1 MPNNEVEKLEVV
13 IDTSAKS
20 ANRSLGAMETH
31 LEKIAENLTLVTGL
45 TKGLYNIGSVDVSGL
60 KELKS
65 DLDAIFK
72 KQKNVNKEPTKP
84 RVDRSDLQYTAK
96 SFDELLKKFK
106 DVGKGMNLSGK
117 PFIELEK
124 EVKKSESQLSNLQ
137 SRLQK
142 KLATENVTNYGK
154 AYVSLAY
161 DIQKAKNEIEQ
172 YKAAMD
178 KIDNNFSFTVNTG
191 KSENTRKYSASKNT
205 PKISDSSISS
215 ENELKNLVSQS
226 QNFSQS
232 ALSTNQI
239 DAMNEALKE
248 VVSQSKTA
256 SEEVSKSVETVKV
269 EMDSIGDS
277 TGLEKLYSQFDKL
290 KAKSKQF
297 KDEIMADGWKK
308 APFNFA
314 DKLIEMGKIDK
325 GNESGSKY
333 PETQSYDDFTQEEA
347 SAASYEEQI
356 KSLKKELEDLR
367 SSGQGQGDAGY
378 DAKAQELATTEE
390 RLKSYKKELKNT
402 AKETINLEGLTK
414 FNKFAMGASIA
425 AKGVK
430 KLASAASS
438 AGKAIKNIL
447 LDNVKK
453 IASVMKKPLSAINN
467 LRKSLSGLKKQKGM
481 SWGRMLG
488 SSILFSTIFGM
499 ISTIKNAV
507 KEGSDNLVQYSSEYN
522 NSISSMVSSLSYM
535 KNAWAAA
542 FSPIINV
549 VAPYISAFID
559 MLSQALNKIGQFFSA
574 LTGKSTAVQATKNWT
589 DYGKSLSET
598 GKSAKKAG
606 QDAKKAAKDFQTY
619 TLGIDELNVQPQ
631 QSSSS
636 SSGDS
641 NSGSGTSSGISPSDM
656 FTTVDVESGVSDFTQ
671 KVKDAW
677 AKADFTEIGLIIGEK
692 FKSALDSINWEP
704 IQQTAIKIGASIGTF
719 ITGFVSV
726 DGLGTSIGSTL
737 GEAINT
743 GVGGVNAFLDNTKW
757 QSVGNFIGE
766 GLNGVVDSVQWDGIG
781 HLFAEKWN
789 AIFDVFG
796 GMADSVSGFGLG
808 TALSTMVNNAIS
820 DFNWSANATSLSNF
834 AKKFLDTIVTFIEK
848 TNWKDLGKG
857 IADFVGSIDYSG
869 IIQRLAEGLGAAI
882 GGLASFLWGLIE
894 DAWSSVVQ
902 WWKDTAFE
910 DGQFTIAGLLEGI
923 WESIKNIGSWIVD
936 HIFSPFIDGFKN
948 AFGIHSPSTVMSE
961 MGGYIM
967 QGLYDGISAMFSGI
981 VEFFSDLW
989 ESIKEVYADVKEYF
1003 KEKFG
1008 GAYEGIKEAW
1018 SYVTGYF
1025 GEIYSEV
1032 KKIFKDPA
1040 GYFREKFTSAYK
1052 AVKTSFAPIVEYFS
1066 GKWEAVKKIFS
1077 VKNVQEFFRD
1087 GFQKAY
1093 NTVTDIW
1100 DDLTG
1105 FFKKLAK
1112 NAFSPIKKL
1121 VNGII
1126 KGINWVLKTVGSK
1139 TRLDSW
1145 SPDFDTFAK
1154 GSNGLS
1160 HNTMGIVND
1169 QKGST
1174 YKELIVPPNGKPF
1187 IPEGRNVMLPLQ
1199 KGTKIMPA
1207 NQTKK
1212 LVEATGGVPK
1222 FAGGIG
1228 DFFGDAWSAIKSFS
1242 GNVLDYLTHPGDIVK
1257 IAIDKFTDMSD
1268 MVEPW
1273 LSVAKGAV
1281 DQVLGGITDF
1291 IKDIF
1296 DKVGGQG
1303 VEGAVRWAIN
1313 IANDNSHGYDQRN
1326 RWGNPDYDCSALVI
1340 SAFQQAGIPLKSAG
1354 ANYTGNI
1361 YDAARSVGFA
1371 DVTGGVNRANADG
1384 MRRGD
1389 ILLSRGH
1396 HTAIY
1401 IGNGQVVQASSNEH
1415 GGITGGQ
1422 PGDQNGREIWVTRY
1436 YNFPWTDVLRYA
1448 KFKNGIGKIL
1458 PSDLVP
1464 AFANGGFPE
1473 DGLFMANHSELVGQ
1487 FSNGKTAVANN
1498 DQIVTGIENGV
1509 YRGMMRAQSED
1520 TEVTS
1525 LLGEILTA
1533 IKDGKKIVVDGRE
1546 LVSIYDNRKS
1556 RNGFSFT

>member
-1 MPNNEVEKLEVV
+1 MPNNEVDKLEVV

-72 KQKNVNKEPTKP
+72 KQKNVNSEKTKP
-84 RVDRSDLQYTAK
+84 RVDRSDLKYTEK
-96 SFDELLKKFK
+96 SFDALLKKFK
-106 DVGKGMNLSGK
+106 DVGKGMNLSGLG
-117 PFIELEK
+117 ETDLEK
-124 EVKKSESQLSNLQ
+124 DLAKAESQLSSLQ
-137 SRLQK
+137 ARLQK

-154 AYVSLAY
+154 SYASLAY
-161 DIQKAKNEIEQ
+161 DIQKATNEIEA
-172 YKAAMD
+172 YKGAIEKLNANKPEFTIDRNDGSGSSSKYQRATSPQFKDYKISKPETSNVNMKEVWAENEKIAAEIG
-178 KIDNNFSFTVNTG
+178 KYID
-191 KSENTRKYSASKNT
+191 EAASKTDNASQ
-205 PKISDSSISS
+205 KMYNYASMIKSAKEELANLASSGLS
-215 ENELKNLVSQS
+215 E
-226 QNFSQS
+226 
-232 ALSTNQI
+232 
-239 DAMNEALKE
+239 
-248 VVSQSKTA
+248 
-256 SEEVSKSVETVKV
+256 
-269 EMDSIGDS
+269 GDS
-277 TGLEKLYSQFDKL
+277 TFDEKVIYIESLKNAQKEYRSEILKTIAAREQMGRGLQKWSSDESIKSANNSAKGFRVTLSKISKSAKDLNKIKSQFDSI
-290 KAKSKQF
+290 AKS
-297 KDEIMADGWKK
+297 IRNVRSTASK
-308 APFNFA
+308 ALHP
-314 DKLIEMGKIDK
+314 
-325 GNESGSKY
+325 
-333 PETQSYDDFTQEEA
+333 
-347 SAASYEEQI
+347 I
-356 KSLKKELEDLR
+356 KSIKEL
-367 SSGQGQGDAGY
+367 
-378 DAKAQELATTEE
+378 
-390 RLKSYKKELKNT
+390 
-402 AKETINLEGLTK
+402 
-414 FNKFAMGASIA
+414 
-425 AKGVK
+425 
-430 KLASAASS
+430 
-438 AGKAIKNIL
+438 
-447 LDNVKK
+447 
-453 IASVMKKPLSAINN
+453 
-467 LRKSLSGLKKQKGM
+467 LSGDSGKNGM
-481 SWGRMLG
+481 SLGKMVG
-488 SSILFSTIFGM
+488 SSILFSSVFGA
-499 ISTIKNAV
+499 ISTIKNAI

-522 NSISSMVSSLSYM
+522 KNISSIVTSLLYL

-542 FSPIINV
+542 FAPILNV
-549 VAPYISAFID
+549 VEPYLSAFID
-559 MLSQALNKIGQFFSA
+559 MMASAINKVGQFFGA
-574 LTGKSTAVQATKNWT
+574 LTGKAFVVQAKKAWK
-589 DYGKSLSET
+589 DYGQTLKDT
-598 GKSAKKAG
+598 GSSAKKAG
-606 QDAKKAAKDFQTY
+606 DDAKKAAKDFQTY

-631 QSSSS
+631 QASSS
-636 SSGDS
+636 SSGS
-641 NSGSGTSSGISPSDM
+641 GGTGSGSGGSGSTPAISDM
-656 FTTVDVESGVSDFTQ
+656 FETVEVSNSMANLADKF
-671 KVKDAW
+671 KEAI
-677 AKADFTEIGLIIGEK
+677 AKSDFTEIGAMIGNK
-692 FKSALDSINWEP
+692 IQSALEGINWKKVYSVASNFGKDIATFLNGLISP
-704 IQQTAIKIGASIGTF
+704 RLFYDLGATIANAINTALHSLNAFATNFDWSNFGESLASS
-719 ITGFVSV
+719 ITGFFENWDAGLTGETLSKFATGLLEAAKSAVNKLKDDETFKKIGQKIVDFLMGIDWVS
-726 DGLGTSIGSTL
+726 LEWSTL
-737 GEAINT
+737 KFFKALLDALFDFPVQLAEGAMEEIIKKIFGADVDVEIPAAIT
-743 GVGGVNAFLDNTKW
+743 
-757 QSVGNFIGE
+757 
-766 GLNGVVDSVQWDGIG
+766 
-781 HLFAEKWN
+781 
-789 AIFDVFG
+789 
-796 GMADSVSGFGLG
+796 
-808 TALSTMVNNAIS
+808 
-820 DFNWSANATSLSNF
+820 DFVRDFSLSNIPGF
-834 AKKFLDTIVTFIEK
+834 KQIHFLG
-848 TNWKDLGKG
+848 DLME
-857 IADFVGSIDYSG
+857 IP
-869 IIQRLAEGLGAAI
+869 EN
-882 GGLASFLWGLIE
+882 AS
-894 DAWSSVVQ
+894 A
-902 WWKDTAFE
+902 
-910 DGQFTIAGLLEGI
+910 
-923 WESIKNIGSWIVD
+923 IVD
-936 HIFSPFIDGFKN
+936 KIKPLFDKETWKGAIQEAKEAIIETFTEAWTTVKQIFAPV
-948 AFGIHSPSTVMSE
+948 T
-961 MGGYIM
+961 
-967 QGLYDGISAMFSGI
+967 
-981 VEFFSDLW
+981 EFFSD
-989 ESIKEVYADVKEYF
+989 V
-1003 KEKFG
+1003 FG
-1008 GAYEGIKEAW
+1008 KAYEAIKFVWDKA
-1018 SYVTGYF
+1018 SGYF
-1025 GEIYSEV
+1025 GGIYSEIQ
-1032 KKIFKDPA
+1032 KIYRDPA

-1052 AVKTSFAPIVEYFS
+1052 AIKTVFSPIAEWFS

-1077 VKNVQEFFRD
+1077 VKNVQGFFRD

-1126 KGINWVLKTVGSK
+1126 KGINWVLDKVGSK
-1139 TRLDSW
+1139 KQLNSW
-1145 SPDFDTFAK
+1145 SPDFDKFAK

-1174 YKELIVPPNGKPF
+1174 YKELIVPPKGKPF
-1187 IPEGRNVMLPLQ
+1187 IPEGRNVMLPLK

-1354 ANYTGNI
+1354 ANYTGNM

-1525 LLGEILTA
+1525 LLEEILTA

>member
-1 MPNNEVEKLEVV
+1 MPNNEAEKLEVV

-72 KQKNVNKEPTKP
+72 KQKNVNSEKTKP
-84 RVDRSDLQYTAK
+84 RVDRSDLKYTEK
-96 SFDELLKKFK
+96 SFDALLKKFK
-106 DVGKGMNLSGK
+106 DVGKGMNLSGLG
-117 PFIELEK
+117 ETDLEK
-124 EVKKSESQLSNLQ
+124 DLAKAESQLSSLQ
-137 SRLQK
+137 ARLQK

-154 AYVSLAY
+154 SYASLAY
-161 DIQKAKNEIEQ
+161 DIQKATNEIEQ
-172 YKAAMD
+172 YKTAIDSVKAKIPEFTIERNDGSQNNTPKYQRATSPKFKNYEISKPVTSGVNMKDVWAENNKISAEIQSYMD
-178 KIDNNFSFTVNTG
+178 KASSKTSEATSKMYDYSSAIKRTKEEIAALAKDGYIEGDDNFDAKVIQLEQLKQSQKEYRAEILNTIATEKKMG
-191 KSENTRKYSASKNT
+191 RGMQNWSSNKEIKSANNSAKGFKATLSKISKSAKDLNKVKSQFDNISKAVKNVRSSASKALHPLKTLKGFLSN
-205 PKISDSSISS
+205 DS
-215 ENELKNLVSQS
+215 
-226 QNFSQS
+226 
-232 ALSTNQI
+232 
-239 DAMNEALKE
+239 
-248 VVSQSKTA
+248 
-256 SEEVSKSVETVKV
+256 
-269 EMDSIGDS
+269 
-277 TGLEKLYSQFDKL
+277 
-290 KAKSKQF
+290 
-297 KDEIMADGWKK
+297 
-308 APFNFA
+308 
-314 DKLIEMGKIDK
+314 GK
-325 GNESGSKY
+325 
-333 PETQSYDDFTQEEA
+333 
-347 SAASYEEQI
+347 
-356 KSLKKELEDLR
+356 
-367 SSGQGQGDAGY
+367 
-378 DAKAQELATTEE
+378 
-390 RLKSYKKELKNT
+390 
-402 AKETINLEGLTK
+402 
-414 FNKFAMGASIA
+414 
-425 AKGVK
+425 
-430 KLASAASS
+430 
-438 AGKAIKNIL
+438 
-447 LDNVKK
+447 
-453 IASVMKKPLSAINN
+453 
-467 LRKSLSGLKKQKGM
+467 KGM
-481 SWGRMLG
+481 SLGKMVG
-488 SSILFSTIFGM
+488 SSILFSSVFGA
-499 ISTIKNAV
+499 ISTIKNAI

-522 NSISSMVSSLSYM
+522 KNISSIATSLLYL

-542 FSPIINV
+542 FAPILNV
-549 VAPYISAFID
+549 VEPYLSAFID
-559 MLSQALNKIGQFFSA
+559 MMASAINKVGQFFGA
-574 LTGKSTAVQATKNWT
+574 LTGKAFVVQAKKAWK
-589 DYGKSLSET
+589 DYGQTLKDT
-598 GKSAKKAG
+598 GSSAKKAG
-606 QDAKKAAKDFQTY
+606 DDAKKAAKDFQTY

-631 QSSSS
+631 QASSS
-636 SSGDS
+636 SSGS
-641 NSGSGTSSGISPSDM
+641 GGTGSGSGGSGSTPAISDM
-656 FTTVDVESGVSDFTQ
+656 FETVEVSNSMANLADKF
-671 KVKDAW
+671 KEAI
-677 AKADFTEIGLIIGEK
+677 AKSDFTEIGAMIGNK
-692 FKSALDSINWEP
+692 LQSALEGINWKKVYSVASNFGKDLATFLNGLISPRLFYDLGQTLANSIN
-704 IQQTAIKIGASIGTF
+704 TAFHFLNSFATNFDWSNFGESLASS
-719 ITGFVSV
+719 ITGFFENWDAGLTGETFGKFASGILKALKSSIEKLVGDKTFKTIGQKMV
-726 DGLGTSIGSTL
+726 DFLMGIDWKSLNWDVIGFFAAL
-737 GEAINT
+737 MDALYNIPADFGEGVLEAI
-743 GVGGVNAFLDNTKW
+743 VNKIFGTDIEIEIPKPIREFLESFTLQDVPGFQQIHFLGDIISIPENANAIADNIKPLFDKETWKAA
-757 QSVGNFIGE
+757 IK
-766 GLNGVVDSVQWDGIG
+766 DAKDGIVETFTEAWTTVKQI
-781 HLFAEKWN
+781 FAP
-789 AIFDVFG
+789 
-796 GMADSVSGFGLG
+796 
-808 TALSTMVNNAIS
+808 
-820 DFNWSANATSLSNF
+820 
-834 AKKFLDTIVTFIEK
+834 VT
-848 TNWKDLGKG
+848 
-857 IADFVGSIDYSG
+857 
-869 IIQRLAEGLGAAI
+869 
-882 GGLASFLWGLIE
+882 
-894 DAWSSVVQ
+894 
-902 WWKDTAFE
+902 
-910 DGQFTIAGLLEGI
+910 
-923 WESIKNIGSWIVD
+923 
-936 HIFSPFIDGFKN
+936 
-948 AFGIHSPSTVMSE
+948 
-961 MGGYIM
+961 
-967 QGLYDGISAMFSGI
+967 
-981 VEFFSDLW
+981 EFFSD
-989 ESIKEVYADVKEYF
+989 V
-1003 KEKFG
+1003 FG
-1008 GAYEGIKEAW
+1008 KAYEAIKFVWDKA
-1018 SYVTGYF
+1018 SGYF
-1025 GEIYSEV
+1025 GSIYSEIQ
-1032 KKIFKDPA
+1032 KIYRDPA

-1052 AVKTSFAPIVEYFS
+1052 AVKTSFAPIAEYFS

-1077 VKNVQEFFRD
+1077 VKNVQGFFRD

-1100 DDLTG
+1100 DGLTG

-1126 KGINWVLKTVGSK
+1126 TGINWVLEKVNSK
-1139 TRLDSW
+1139 KRLKSW
-1145 SPDFDTFAK
+1145 SPDFDQFKK

-1160 HNTMGIVND
+1160 HDTIGVVND

-1174 YKELIVPPNGKPF
+1174 YKELIVPPHGKPF

-1207 NQTKK
+1207 NQTKQF
-1212 LVEATGGVPK
+1212 VNSVGGVPK

-1228 DFFGDAWSAIKSFS
+1228 DFFGDAWSAIKSFT
-1242 GNVLDYLTHPGDIVK
+1242 GNVMDYLTHPGDIVK
-1257 IAIDKFTDMSD
+1257 IAIDKFTDLSD

-1273 LSVAKGAV
+1273 VSVAKGAV
-1281 DQVLGGITDF
+1281 DQVLGGITDY
-1291 IKDIF
+1291 IKGIF

-1354 ANYTGNI
+1354 ANYTGNM

>member
-72 KQKNVNKEPTKP
+72 KQKNVNSEKTKP
-84 RVDRSDLQYTAK
+84 RVDRSDLKYTEK
-96 SFDELLKKFK
+96 SFDALLKKFK
-106 DVGKGMNLSGK
+106 DVGKGMNLSGLG
-117 PFIELEK
+117 ETDLEK
-124 EVKKSESQLSNLQ
+124 GLAKAESQLASLQ

-154 AYVSLAY
+154 AYASLAY
-161 DIQKAKNEIEQ
+161 DIQKATNEIEQ
-172 YKAAMD
+172 YKTAIDSVKA
-178 KIDNNFSFTVNTG
+178 KIPEFTIERNDG
-191 KSENTRKYSASKNT
+191 SQNNT
-205 PKISDSSISS
+205 PKYQRATSPRFKNYEISKPVTSGVNMKDVWAENNKISAEIQSYMDKASSKTSEATSKMYDYSS
-215 ENELKNLVSQS
+215 AIKRTKEEIAALAKDGYIEGDDNFDAKVMQLEQLKQS
-226 QNFSQS
+226 QKEYRAEILNTIATEKKMGRGMQNWSSNKEIKS
-232 ALSTNQI
+232 ANNSAKGFRATLSKI
-239 DAMNEALKE
+239 
-248 VVSQSKTA
+248 
-256 SEEVSKSVETVKV
+256 SKSAK
-269 EMDSIGDS
+269 DLNKI
-277 TGLEKLYSQFDKL
+277 KSQFDSI
-290 KAKSKQF
+290 AKS
-297 KDEIMADGWKK
+297 IRNVRSTASK
-308 APFNFA
+308 ALHP
-314 DKLIEMGKIDK
+314 
-325 GNESGSKY
+325 
-333 PETQSYDDFTQEEA
+333 
-347 SAASYEEQI
+347 I
-356 KSLKKELEDLR
+356 KSIKEL
-367 SSGQGQGDAGY
+367 
-378 DAKAQELATTEE
+378 
-390 RLKSYKKELKNT
+390 
-402 AKETINLEGLTK
+402 
-414 FNKFAMGASIA
+414 
-425 AKGVK
+425 
-430 KLASAASS
+430 
-438 AGKAIKNIL
+438 
-447 LDNVKK
+447 
-453 IASVMKKPLSAINN
+453 
-467 LRKSLSGLKKQKGM
+467 LSGDSGKSGM
-481 SWGRMLG
+481 SLGRMVG
-488 SSILFSTIFGM
+488 SSILFSSVFGA
-499 ISTIKNAV
+499 ISTIKNAI

-522 NSISSMVSSLSYM
+522 KNISSIATSLLYL

-542 FSPIINV
+542 FAPILNV
-549 VAPYISAFID
+549 VEPYLSAFID
-559 MLSQALNKIGQFFSA
+559 MMASAINKVGQFFGA
-574 LTGKSTAVQATKNWT
+574 LTGKAFVVQAKKAWK
-589 DYGKSLSET
+589 DYGQTLKDT
-598 GKSAKKAG
+598 GSSAKKAG
-606 QDAKKAAKDFQTY
+606 DDAKKAAKDFQTY

-631 QSSSS
+631 QASSS
-636 SSGDS
+636 SSGS
-641 NSGSGTSSGISPSDM
+641 GGSGSGSGGSGSIPAISDM
-656 FTTVDVESGVSDFTQ
+656 FETVEVSNSMANLADKF
-671 KVKDAW
+671 KKAI
-677 AKADFTEIGLIIGEK
+677 AKSDFTEIGAMIGNK
-692 FKSALDSINWEP
+692 IQSALEGINWKKVYSVASNFGRDIATFLNGLISPELFYDLGAT
-704 IQQTAIKIGASIGTF
+704 IANAINTALHALYSFAANFDWANFGESLASS
-719 ITGFVSV
+719 ITGFFENWDAGLTGETLSKFATGLLEAAKSAVNKLKDDETFKKIGQKIVDFLMGIDWVS
-726 DGLGTSIGSTL
+726 LEWSTL
-737 GEAINT
+737 KFFKALLDALFDFPVQLAEGAMEEIIKKIFGADVDVEIPAAIT
-743 GVGGVNAFLDNTKW
+743 
-757 QSVGNFIGE
+757 
-766 GLNGVVDSVQWDGIG
+766 
-781 HLFAEKWN
+781 
-789 AIFDVFG
+789 
-796 GMADSVSGFGLG
+796 
-808 TALSTMVNNAIS
+808 
-820 DFNWSANATSLSNF
+820 DFVRDFSLSNIPGF
-834 AKKFLDTIVTFIEK
+834 KQIHFLGDLMEIPENASAIVDKIKPLFDKETWKGAIQEAKEAIVETF
-848 TNWKDLGKG
+848 T
-857 IADFVGSIDYSG
+857 
-869 IIQRLAEGLGAAI
+869 
-882 GGLASFLWGLIE
+882 
-894 DAWSSVVQ
+894 DAWEKV
-902 WWKDTAFE
+902 KE
-910 DGQFTIAGLLEGI
+910 
-923 WESIKNIGSWIVD
+923 
-936 HIFSPFIDGFKN
+936 IFAPVI
-948 AFGIHSPSTVMSE
+948 
-961 MGGYIM
+961 
-967 QGLYDGISAMFSGI
+967 
-981 VEFFSDLW
+981 EFFSGVFG
-989 ESIKEVYADVKEYF
+989 EAYAAIKD
-1003 KEKFG
+1003 
-1008 GAYEGIKEAW
+1008 AW
-1018 SYVTGYF
+1018 AYVTGF
-1025 GEIYSEV
+1025 FSDTYSEI

-1052 AVKTSFAPIVEYFS
+1052 AVKTSFAPIAEYFS

-1077 VKNVQEFFRD
+1077 VKNVQGFFRD

-1100 DDLTG
+1100 NGLTG

-1112 NAFSPIKKL
+1112 DAFSPIKKL

-1126 KGINWVLKTVGSK
+1126 KGINWVLDKVGSK
-1139 TRLDSW
+1139 KRLNSW
-1145 SPDFDTFAK
+1145 SPDFDKFAK

-1291 IKDIF
+1291 IKGIF
-1296 DKVGGQG
+1296 DKVGGRG

-1415 GGITGGQ
+1415 GGITGGR

>member
-72 KQKNVNKEPTKP
+72 KQKNVNSEKTKP
-84 RVDRSDLQYTAK
+84 RVDRSDLKYTEK
-96 SFDELLKKFK
+96 SFDALLKKFK
-106 DVGKGMNLSGK
+106 DVGKGMNLSGLG
-117 PFIELEK
+117 ETDLEK
-124 EVKKSESQLSNLQ
+124 GLAKAESQLASLQ

-154 AYVSLAY
+154 AYANLAY
-161 DIQKAKNEIEQ
+161 DIQKATNEIEQ
-172 YKAAMD
+172 YKTAIDSVKA
-178 KIDNNFSFTVNTG
+178 KIPEFTIERNDG
-191 KSENTRKYSASKNT
+191 SQNNT
-205 PKISDSSISS
+205 PKYQRATSPRFKNYEISKPVTSGVNMKDVWAENNKISAEIQSYMDKASSKTSEATSKMYDYSS
-215 ENELKNLVSQS
+215 AIKQTKEEIAALAKDGYIEGDDNFDAKVMQLEQLKQS
-226 QNFSQS
+226 QKEYRAEILNTIATEKKMGRGMQNWSSNKEIKS
-232 ALSTNQI
+232 ANNSAKGFRATLSKI
-239 DAMNEALKE
+239 
-248 VVSQSKTA
+248 
-256 SEEVSKSVETVKV
+256 SKSAK
-269 EMDSIGDS
+269 DLNKI
-277 TGLEKLYSQFDKL
+277 KSQFDSI
-290 KAKSKQF
+290 AKS
-297 KDEIMADGWKK
+297 IRNVRSTASK
-308 APFNFA
+308 ALHP
-314 DKLIEMGKIDK
+314 
-325 GNESGSKY
+325 
-333 PETQSYDDFTQEEA
+333 
-347 SAASYEEQI
+347 I
-356 KSLKKELEDLR
+356 KSIKEL
-367 SSGQGQGDAGY
+367 
-378 DAKAQELATTEE
+378 
-390 RLKSYKKELKNT
+390 
-402 AKETINLEGLTK
+402 
-414 FNKFAMGASIA
+414 
-425 AKGVK
+425 
-430 KLASAASS
+430 
-438 AGKAIKNIL
+438 
-447 LDNVKK
+447 
-453 IASVMKKPLSAINN
+453 
-467 LRKSLSGLKKQKGM
+467 LSGDSGKSGM
-481 SWGRMLG
+481 SLGRMVG
-488 SSILFSTIFGM
+488 SSILFSSVFGA
-499 ISTIKNAV
+499 ISAIKAAI

-522 NSISSMVSSLSYM
+522 KNISSIVTSLLYL

-542 FSPIINV
+542 FAPILNV
-549 VAPYISAFID
+549 VEPYLSAFID
-559 MLSQALNKIGQFFSA
+559 MMASAINKVGQFFGA
-574 LTGKSTAVQATKNWT
+574 LTGKAFVVQAKKAWK
-589 DYGKSLSET
+589 DYGQTLKDT
-598 GKSAKKAG
+598 GSSAKKAG
-606 QDAKKAAKDFQTY
+606 DDAKKAAKDFQTY

-631 QSSSS
+631 QASSS
-636 SSGDS
+636 SSGS
-641 NSGSGTSSGISPSDM
+641 GGTGSGSGGSGSTPAISDM
-656 FTTVDVESGVSDFTQ
+656 FETVEVSNSMANLADKF
-671 KVKDAW
+671 KEAI
-677 AKADFTEIGLIIGEK
+677 AKSDFTEIGAMIGNK
-692 FKSALDSINWEP
+692 IQSALEGINWKKVYSVASNFGKDIATFLNGLISP
-704 IQQTAIKIGASIGTF
+704 RLFYDLGATIANAINTALHALYSFAANFDWANFGESLASS
-719 ITGFVSV
+719 ITGFFENWDAGLTGETLSKFATGLLEAAKSAVNKLKDDETFKKIGQKIVDFLMGIDWVS
-726 DGLGTSIGSTL
+726 LEWSTL
-737 GEAINT
+737 KFFKALLDALFDFPVQLAEGAMEEIIKKIFGADVDVEIPAAIT
-743 GVGGVNAFLDNTKW
+743 
-757 QSVGNFIGE
+757 
-766 GLNGVVDSVQWDGIG
+766 
-781 HLFAEKWN
+781 
-789 AIFDVFG
+789 
-796 GMADSVSGFGLG
+796 
-808 TALSTMVNNAIS
+808 
-820 DFNWSANATSLSNF
+820 DFVRDFSLSNIPGF
-834 AKKFLDTIVTFIEK
+834 KQIHFLGDLMEIPENASAIVDKIKPLFDKETWKGAIQEAKEAIVETF
-848 TNWKDLGKG
+848 T
-857 IADFVGSIDYSG
+857 
-869 IIQRLAEGLGAAI
+869 
-882 GGLASFLWGLIE
+882 
-894 DAWSSVVQ
+894 DAWEKV
-902 WWKDTAFE
+902 KE
-910 DGQFTIAGLLEGI
+910 
-923 WESIKNIGSWIVD
+923 
-936 HIFSPFIDGFKN
+936 IFAPVI
-948 AFGIHSPSTVMSE
+948 
-961 MGGYIM
+961 
-967 QGLYDGISAMFSGI
+967 
-981 VEFFSDLW
+981 EFFSGVFG
-989 ESIKEVYADVKEYF
+989 EAYAAIKD
-1003 KEKFG
+1003 
-1008 GAYEGIKEAW
+1008 AW
-1018 SYVTGYF
+1018 AYVTGF
-1025 GEIYSEV
+1025 FSDIYSEI

-1052 AVKTSFAPIVEYFS
+1052 AVKTSFAPIAEYFS

-1077 VKNVQEFFRD
+1077 VKNVQGFFRD

-1100 DDLTG
+1100 DGLTG

-1126 KGINWVLKTVGSK
+1126 KGINWVLDKVGSK
-1139 TRLDSW
+1139 KRLNSW
-1145 SPDFDTFAK
+1145 SPDFDKFAK

-1160 HNTMGIVND
+1160 RNTMGIVND

-1174 YKELIVPPNGKPF
+1174 YKELIVPPKGKPF
-1187 IPEGRNVMLPLQ
+1187 IPEGRNVMLPLK

-1291 IKDIF
+1291 IKGIF
-1296 DKVGGQG
+1296 DKVGGRG

-1415 GGITGGQ
+1415 GGITGGR

>member
-1 MPNNEVEKLEVV
+1 MPNNEVDRLEVV
-13 IDTSAKS
+13 IDSSAKS
-20 ANRSLGAMETH
+20 ANRSLSAMERH

-124 EVKKSESQLSNLQ
+124 ELKNSESRLSNLQ

-154 AYVSLAY
+154 AYANLAY

-172 YKAAMD
+172 YKAAIDSVKAKVPEFTIERNDGSQNNASRYQRATSPRFKNYEISKPVTSGVNMKDVWAENNKISAEIQSYMD
-178 KIDNNFSFTVNTG
+178 KASSKTSEATSKMYDYSSAIKRTKEEIAALSKDGYIEGDDNFDAKVMQLEQLKQSQKEYRAEILNTIATEKKMG
-191 KSENTRKYSASKNT
+191 RGMQNWSSNKEIKSANNNAKGFKATLS
-205 PKISDSSISS
+205 KIS
-215 ENELKNLVSQS
+215 K
-226 QNFSQS
+226 S
-232 ALSTNQI
+232 AKDLNKI
-239 DAMNEALKE
+239 K
-248 VVSQSKTA
+248 
-256 SEEVSKSVETVKV
+256 
-269 EMDSIGDS
+269 
-277 TGLEKLYSQFDKL
+277 SQFDGI
-290 KAKSKQF
+290 AKSVQ
-297 KDEIMADGWKK
+297 
-308 APFNFA
+308 NVR
-314 DKLIEMGKIDK
+314 
-325 GNESGSKY
+325 
-333 PETQSYDDFTQEEA
+333 
-347 SAASYEEQI
+347 SAASKALHPI
-356 KSLKKELEDLR
+356 KTLK
-367 SSGQGQGDAGY
+367 G
-378 DAKAQELATTEE
+378 
-390 RLKSYKKELKNT
+390 
-402 AKETINLEGLTK
+402 
-414 FNKFAMGASIA
+414 F
-425 AKGVK
+425 
-430 KLASAASS
+430 
-438 AGKAIKNIL
+438 
-447 LDNVKK
+447 
-453 IASVMKKPLSAINN
+453 
-467 LRKSLSGLKKQKGM
+467 LSGDSGKNGM
-481 SWGRMLG
+481 SLGKMVG
-488 SSILFSTIFGM
+488 SSILFSSVFGA
-499 ISTIKNAV
+499 ISAIKAAI

-522 NSISSMVSSLSYM
+522 KNISSIVTSLLYL

-542 FSPIINV
+542 FSPILNV
-549 VAPYISAFID
+549 VEPYLSAFID
-559 MLSQALNKIGQFFSA
+559 MMASAINKVGQFFGA
-574 LTGKSTAVQATKNWT
+574 LTGKAFVVQAKKAWK
-589 DYGKSLSET
+589 DYGQTLKDT
-598 GKSAKKAG
+598 GSSAKKAG
-606 QDAKKAAKDFQTY
+606 DDAKKAAKDFQTY

-636 SSGDS
+636 SSGS
-641 NSGSGTSSGISPSDM
+641 SGSGSGSGSANNPAISDM
-656 FTTVDVESGVSDFTQ
+656 FETVEVSSSMANLADKF
-671 KVKDAW
+671 KEAM
-677 AKADFTEIGLIIGEK
+677 AKSDFTEIGTIVGNKIQAALEGINWKKVYSIASNFGKDLATFLNGLISPRLFYDLGQTL
-692 FKSALDSINWEP
+692 ANSIN
-704 IQQTAIKIGASIGTF
+704 TAFHFLNSFATNFDWSNFGESLASS
-719 ITGFVSV
+719 ITGFFENWDAGLTGETLSKFAIGLLEAAKSAVNKLKDDETFKKIGQKIVDFLMGIDWVS
-726 DGLGTSIGSTL
+726 LEWSTL
-737 GEAINT
+737 KFFKALLDALFDFPVQLAEGAMEEIIKKIFGADVDVEIPTAIT
-743 GVGGVNAFLDNTKW
+743 
-757 QSVGNFIGE
+757 
-766 GLNGVVDSVQWDGIG
+766 
-781 HLFAEKWN
+781 
-789 AIFDVFG
+789 
-796 GMADSVSGFGLG
+796 
-808 TALSTMVNNAIS
+808 
-820 DFNWSANATSLSNF
+820 DFVRDFSLSNIPGF
-834 AKKFLDTIVTFIEK
+834 KQIHFLGDLMEIPENASAIVDKIKPLFDKETWKGAIQEAKDAIVETF
-848 TNWKDLGKG
+848 T
-857 IADFVGSIDYSG
+857 
-869 IIQRLAEGLGAAI
+869 
-882 GGLASFLWGLIE
+882 
-894 DAWSSVVQ
+894 DAWEKV
-902 WWKDTAFE
+902 KE
-910 DGQFTIAGLLEGI
+910 
-923 WESIKNIGSWIVD
+923 
-936 HIFSPFIDGFKN
+936 IFAPVI
-948 AFGIHSPSTVMSE
+948 
-961 MGGYIM
+961 
-967 QGLYDGISAMFSGI
+967 
-981 VEFFSDLW
+981 EFFSGVFG
-989 ESIKEVYADVKEYF
+989 EAYAAIKD
-1003 KEKFG
+1003 
-1008 GAYEGIKEAW
+1008 AW
-1018 SYVTGYF
+1018 AYVTGF
-1025 GEIYSEV
+1025 FSDIYSEI

-1052 AVKTSFAPIVEYFS
+1052 SIKTIFSPIAEWFS
-1066 GKWEAVKKIFS
+1066 GKWDAVKKVFS
-1077 VKNVQEFFRD
+1077 TKNVKDFFKE
-1087 GFQKAY
+1087 GFQDAY
-1093 NTVTDIW
+1093 DAVTKIW
-1100 DDLTG
+1100 DGLTG

-1112 NAFSPIKKL
+1112 DAFSPIKKL

-1126 KGINWVLKTVGSK
+1126 KGINWVLNKVGSK
-1139 TRLDSW
+1139 KRLDSW
-1145 SPDFDTFAK
+1145 SPDFDKFAK

-1160 HNTMGIVND
+1160 RNTMGIVND

-1187 IPEGRNVMLPLQ
+1187 IPEGRNVMLPLK

-1228 DFFGDAWSAIKSFS
+1228 DFFGDAWSAIKSFT
-1242 GNVLDYLTHPGDIVK
+1242 GNVMDYLTHPGDIVK
-1257 IAIDKFTDMSD
+1257 IAIDKFTDLSD

-1273 LSVAKGAV
+1273 VSVAKGAV
-1281 DQVLGGITDF
+1281 DQVLGGITDY
-1291 IKDIF
+1291 IKGIF

-1340 SAFQQAGIPLKSAG
+1340 SAFQQAGIPLKYAG

-1422 PGDQNGREIWVTRY
+1422 PGDQTGREIWVTRY

-1520 TEVTS
+1520 TATMS
-1525 LLGEILTA
+1525 ILGEILTA

-1546 LVSIYDNRKS
+1546 LVTIYDNRKS

>member
-1 MPNNEVEKLEVV
+1 MPNNEVDKLEVV

-20 ANRSLGAMETH
+20 ANKSLGAMERH
-31 LEKIAENLTLVTGL
+31 LEKIADNLTLVTGL
-45 TKGLYNIGSVDVSGL
+45 TKGLYDVGSVDISGL
-60 KELKS
+60 KDLQKN
-65 DLDAIFK
+65 LDAIFK
-72 KQKNVNKEPTKP
+72 KQKSVNNQETKP
-84 RVDRSDLQYTAK
+84 RVDRSDLKYTEK
-96 SFDELLKKFK
+96 SFDDLLKKFK
-106 DVGKGMNLSGK
+106 DVGKNLNLSGLNST
-117 PFIELEK
+117 ELDKGLAKAEK
-124 EVKKSESQLSNLQ
+124 ELSSFQ
-137 SRLQK
+137 EKLQK
-142 KLATENVTNYGK
+142 KLATENVSNYGK
-154 AYVSLAY
+154 SYANLAY
-161 DIQKAKNEIEQ
+161 DIQKATNEIEV
-172 YKAAMD
+172 YKSAIENLNA
-178 KIDNNFSFTVNTG
+178 NTPEFTTSING
-191 KSENTRKYSASKNT
+191 KTRKYANINSKT
-205 PKISDSSISS
+205 PLEISDESKKTSQEVSAQFQKTSKEVKTVTNAIKSSSDTIEKATETIKS
-215 ENELKNLVSQS
+215 ELDNIGKTTGPEKLVS
-226 QNFSQS
+226 
-232 ALSTNQI
+232 
-239 DAMNEALKE
+239 K
-248 VVSQSKTA
+248 
-256 SEEVSKSVETVKV
+256 
-269 EMDSIGDS
+269 
-277 TGLEKLYSQFDKL
+277 FDMV
-290 KAKSKQF
+290 KSKLVKF
-297 KDEIMADGWKK
+297 KDEIMKDGLLKS
-308 APFNFA
+308 PLRFA
-314 DKLIEMGKIDK
+314 DKLIDIGKIDK
-325 GNESGSKY
+325 GSSSKY
-333 PETQSYDDFTQEEA
+333 HLEPSPLFKDYKFSTPEA
-347 SAASYEEQI
+347 SAKTDEATQKMYNYASMIKKAKEELASLASSGLGEGDSKFDEKVI
-356 KSLKKELEDLR
+356 YIESLKNAQKEYRAEI
-367 SSGQGQGDAGY
+367 
-378 DAKAQELATTEE
+378 
-390 RLKSYKKELKNT
+390 LKT
-402 AKETINLEGLTK
+402 
-414 FNKFAMGASIA
+414 IA
-425 AKGVK
+425 AKEQMGRGLQKWSSDESIKSANNSAKGFRATLSKISKSAKDLNKIKSQFDSIAKSIRNVRST
-430 KLASAASS
+430 AS
-438 AGKAIKNIL
+438 KALHPIKSIKEL
-447 LDNVKK
+447 
-453 IASVMKKPLSAINN
+453 
-467 LRKSLSGLKKQKGM
+467 LSGDSGKSGM
-481 SWGRMLG
+481 SLGRMVG
-488 SSILFSTIFGM
+488 SSILFSSVFGA
-499 ISTIKNAV
+499 ISAIKAAI

-522 NSISSMVSSLSYM
+522 KNISSIATSLLYL

-542 FSPIINV
+542 FAPILNV
-549 VAPYISAFID
+549 VEPYLSAFID
-559 MLSQALNKIGQFFSA
+559 MMASAINKVGQFFGA
-574 LTGKSTAVQATKNWT
+574 LTGKAFVVQAKKAWK
-589 DYGKSLSET
+589 DYGQTLKDT
-598 GKSAKKAG
+598 GSSAKKAG
-606 QDAKKAAKDFQTY
+606 DDAKKAAKDFQTY

-631 QSSSS
+631 QASSS
-636 SSGDS
+636 SSGS
-641 NSGSGTSSGISPSDM
+641 GGTGSGSGGSGSTPAISDM
-656 FTTVDVESGVSDFTQ
+656 FETVEVSNSMANLANKF
-671 KVKDAW
+671 KEAI
-677 AKADFTEIGLIIGEK
+677 AKSDFTEIGAMIGNK
-692 FKSALDSINWEP
+692 LQSALEGINWKKVYSVASNFGKDLATFLNGLISPRLFYDLGQTLANSIN
-704 IQQTAIKIGASIGTF
+704 TAFHFLNSFATNFDWSNFGESLASS
-719 ITGFVSV
+719 ITGFFENWDAGLTGETFGKFASGILKALKSSIEKLVGDKTFKTIGQKMV
-726 DGLGTSIGSTL
+726 DFLMGIDWKSLNWDVTGFFAAFMDALYNIPADFGEGVL
-737 GEAINT
+737 EAI
-743 GVGGVNAFLDNTKW
+743 VNKIFGTDIEIEIPKPIREFLESFTLQDVPGFQQIHFLGDIISIPENANAIADNIKPLFDKETWKAA
-757 QSVGNFIGE
+757 IK
-766 GLNGVVDSVQWDGIG
+766 DAKDGIVETFTEAWTTVKQI
-781 HLFAEKWN
+781 FAP
-789 AIFDVFG
+789 
-796 GMADSVSGFGLG
+796 
-808 TALSTMVNNAIS
+808 
-820 DFNWSANATSLSNF
+820 
-834 AKKFLDTIVTFIEK
+834 VT
-848 TNWKDLGKG
+848 
-857 IADFVGSIDYSG
+857 
-869 IIQRLAEGLGAAI
+869 
-882 GGLASFLWGLIE
+882 
-894 DAWSSVVQ
+894 
-902 WWKDTAFE
+902 
-910 DGQFTIAGLLEGI
+910 
-923 WESIKNIGSWIVD
+923 
-936 HIFSPFIDGFKN
+936 
-948 AFGIHSPSTVMSE
+948 
-961 MGGYIM
+961 
-967 QGLYDGISAMFSGI
+967 
-981 VEFFSDLW
+981 EFFSD
-989 ESIKEVYADVKEYF
+989 V
-1003 KEKFG
+1003 FG
-1008 GAYEGIKEAW
+1008 KAYEAIRFVWDKA
-1018 SYVTGYF
+1018 SGYF
-1025 GEIYSEV
+1025 GGIYSEIQ
-1032 KKIFKDPA
+1032 KIYRDPA

-1052 AVKTSFAPIVEYFS
+1052 AVKTSFAPIAEYFS

-1077 VKNVQEFFRD
+1077 VKNVQGFFRD

-1100 DDLTG
+1100 DGLTG

-1112 NAFSPIKKL
+1112 DAFSPIKKL

-1126 KGINWVLKTVGSK
+1126 KGINWVLDKVGSK
-1139 TRLDSW
+1139 KRLNSW
-1145 SPDFDTFAK
+1145 SPDFDKFAK

-1415 GGITGGQ
+1415 GGITGGR

>member
-1 MPNNEVEKLEVV
+1 MPNNEVDKLEVV

-20 ANRSLGAMETH
+20 ANKSLGAMERH
-31 LEKIAENLTLVTGL
+31 LEKIADNLTLVTGL
-45 TKGLYNIGSVDVSGL
+45 TKGLYDVGSVDISGL
-60 KELKS
+60 KDLQKN
-65 DLDAIFK
+65 LDAIFK
-72 KQKNVNKEPTKP
+72 KQKSVNNQETKP
-84 RVDRSDLQYTAK
+84 RVDRSDLKYTEK
-96 SFDELLKKFK
+96 SFDDLLKKFK
-106 DVGKGMNLSGK
+106 DVGKNLNLSGLNST
-117 PFIELEK
+117 ELDKGLAKAEK
-124 EVKKSESQLSNLQ
+124 ELSSFQ
-137 SRLQK
+137 GKLQK
-142 KLATENVTNYGK
+142 KLATENVSNYGK
-154 AYVSLAY
+154 SYANLAY
-161 DIQKAKNEIEQ
+161 DIQKATNEIEA
-172 YKAAMD
+172 YKSAIEKLNA
-178 KIDNNFSFTVNTG
+178 NTPEFTTSING
-191 KSENTRKYSASKNT
+191 KTRKYANINSKT
-205 PKISDSSISS
+205 PLEISDESKKTSQEVSAQFQKTSKEVKTVTNAIKSSSDTIEKATETIKS
-215 ENELKNLVSQS
+215 ELDNIGKTTGPEKLVS
-226 QNFSQS
+226 
-232 ALSTNQI
+232 
-239 DAMNEALKE
+239 K
-248 VVSQSKTA
+248 
-256 SEEVSKSVETVKV
+256 
-269 EMDSIGDS
+269 
-277 TGLEKLYSQFDKL
+277 FDMV
-290 KAKSKQF
+290 KSKLVKF
-297 KDEIMADGWKK
+297 KDEIMKDGLLKS
-308 APFNFA
+308 PLRFA
-314 DKLIEMGKIDK
+314 DKLIDIGKIDK
-325 GNESGSKY
+325 GSSSKY
-333 PETQSYDDFTQEEA
+333 HLEPSPLFKDYKFSTPEA
-347 SAASYEEQI
+347 SAKTDEATQKMYNYASMIKKAKEELASLASSGLGEGDSKFDEKVI
-356 KSLKKELEDLR
+356 YIESLKNAQKEYRAEI
-367 SSGQGQGDAGY
+367 
-378 DAKAQELATTEE
+378 
-390 RLKSYKKELKNT
+390 LKT
-402 AKETINLEGLTK
+402 
-414 FNKFAMGASIA
+414 IA
-425 AKGVK
+425 AKEQMGRGLQKWSSDESIKSANNSAKGFRATLSKISKSAKDLNKIKSQFDSIAKSIRNVRST
-430 KLASAASS
+430 AS
-438 AGKAIKNIL
+438 KALHPIKSIKEL
-447 LDNVKK
+447 
-453 IASVMKKPLSAINN
+453 
-467 LRKSLSGLKKQKGM
+467 LSGDSGKSGM
-481 SWGRMLG
+481 SLGRMVG
-488 SSILFSTIFGM
+488 SSILFSSVFGA
-499 ISTIKNAV
+499 ISTIKNAI

-522 NSISSMVSSLSYM
+522 KNISSIATSLLYL

-542 FSPIINV
+542 FAPILNV
-549 VAPYISAFID
+549 VEPYLSAFID
-559 MLSQALNKIGQFFSA
+559 MMASAINKVGQFFGA
-574 LTGKSTAVQATKNWT
+574 LTGKAFVVQAKKAWK
-589 DYGKSLSET
+589 DYGQTLKDT
-598 GKSAKKAG
+598 GSSAKKAG
-606 QDAKKAAKDFQTY
+606 DDAKKAAKDFQTY

-631 QSSSS
+631 QASSS
-636 SSGDS
+636 SSGS
-641 NSGSGTSSGISPSDM
+641 GGTGSGSGGSGSIPAISDM
-656 FTTVDVESGVSDFTQ
+656 FETVEVSNSMANLADKF
-671 KVKDAW
+671 KEAI
-677 AKADFTEIGLIIGEK
+677 AKSDFTEIGAMIGNK
-692 FKSALDSINWEP
+692 IQSALEGINWKKVYSVASNFGKDLATFLNGLISPRLFYDLGQTLANSIN
-704 IQQTAIKIGASIGTF
+704 TAFHFLNSFATNFDWSNFGESLASS
-719 ITGFVSV
+719 ITGFFENWDAGLTGETFGKFASGILKALKSSIEKLVGDKTFKTIGQKMV
-726 DGLGTSIGSTL
+726 DFLMGIDWKSLNWDVIGFFAAL
-737 GEAINT
+737 MDALYNIPADFGEGVLEAI
-743 GVGGVNAFLDNTKW
+743 VNKIFGTDIEIEIPKPIREFLESFTLQDVPGFQQIHFLGDIISIPENANAIADNIKPLFDKETWKAA
-757 QSVGNFIGE
+757 IK
-766 GLNGVVDSVQWDGIG
+766 DAKDGIVETFTEAWTTVKQI
-781 HLFAEKWN
+781 FAP
-789 AIFDVFG
+789 
-796 GMADSVSGFGLG
+796 
-808 TALSTMVNNAIS
+808 
-820 DFNWSANATSLSNF
+820 
-834 AKKFLDTIVTFIEK
+834 VT
-848 TNWKDLGKG
+848 
-857 IADFVGSIDYSG
+857 
-869 IIQRLAEGLGAAI
+869 
-882 GGLASFLWGLIE
+882 
-894 DAWSSVVQ
+894 
-902 WWKDTAFE
+902 
-910 DGQFTIAGLLEGI
+910 
-923 WESIKNIGSWIVD
+923 
-936 HIFSPFIDGFKN
+936 
-948 AFGIHSPSTVMSE
+948 
-961 MGGYIM
+961 
-967 QGLYDGISAMFSGI
+967 
-981 VEFFSDLW
+981 EFFSD
-989 ESIKEVYADVKEYF
+989 V
-1003 KEKFG
+1003 FG
-1008 GAYEGIKEAW
+1008 KAYEAIKFVWDKA
-1018 SYVTGYF
+1018 SGYF
-1025 GEIYSEV
+1025 GGIYSEIQ
-1032 KKIFKDPA
+1032 KIYRDPA

-1052 AVKTSFAPIVEYFS
+1052 AVKTSFAPIAEYFS

-1077 VKNVQEFFRD
+1077 VKNVQGFFRD

-1126 KGINWVLKTVGSK
+1126 KGINWVLDKVGSK
-1139 TRLDSW
+1139 KQLNSW
-1145 SPDFDTFAK
+1145 SPDFDKFAK

-1174 YKELIVPPNGKPF
+1174 YKELIVPPKGKPF
-1187 IPEGRNVMLPLQ
+1187 IPEGRNVMLPLK

-1354 ANYTGNI
+1354 ANYTGNM

-1520 TEVTS
+1520 TELTS
-1525 LLGEILTA
+1525 LLVEILTA
-1533 IKDGKKIVVDGRE
+1533 IKAGKKIVVDGRE
-1546 LVSIYDNRKS
+1546 FVRIYDDRKS

>member
-1 MPNNEVEKLEVV
+1 MPNNEVDKLEVV

-20 ANRSLGAMETH
+20 ANKSLGAMERH
-31 LEKIAENLTLVTGL
+31 LEKIADNLTLVTGL
-45 TKGLYNIGSVDVSGL
+45 TKGLYDVGSVDISGL
-60 KELKS
+60 KDLQKN
-65 DLDAIFK
+65 LDAIFK
-72 KQKNVNKEPTKP
+72 KQKSVNNQETKP
-84 RVDRSDLQYTAK
+84 RVDRSDLKYTEK
-96 SFDELLKKFK
+96 SFDDLLKKFK
-106 DVGKGMNLSGK
+106 DVGKNLNLSGLNST
-117 PFIELEK
+117 ELDKGLAKAEK
-124 EVKKSESQLSNLQ
+124 ELSSFQ
-137 SRLQK
+137 EKLQK
-142 KLATENVTNYGK
+142 KLATENVSNYGK
-154 AYVSLAY
+154 SYANLAY
-161 DIQKAKNEIEQ
+161 DIQKATNEIEV
-172 YKAAMD
+172 YKSAIEKLNA
-178 KIDNNFSFTVNTG
+178 NTPEFTTSING
-191 KSENTRKYSASKNT
+191 KTRKYANINSKT
-205 PKISDSSISS
+205 PLEISDESKKTSQEVSAQFQKTSKEVKTVTNAIKSSSDTIEKATETIKS
-215 ENELKNLVSQS
+215 ELDNIGKTTGPEKLVS
-226 QNFSQS
+226 
-232 ALSTNQI
+232 
-239 DAMNEALKE
+239 K
-248 VVSQSKTA
+248 
-256 SEEVSKSVETVKV
+256 
-269 EMDSIGDS
+269 
-277 TGLEKLYSQFDKL
+277 FDMV
-290 KAKSKQF
+290 KSKLVKF
-297 KDEIMADGWKK
+297 KDEIMKDGLLKS
-308 APFNFA
+308 PLRFA
-314 DKLIEMGKIDK
+314 DKLIDIGKIDK
-325 GNESGSKY
+325 GSSSKY
-333 PETQSYDDFTQEEA
+333 HLEPSPLFKDYKFSTPEA
-347 SAASYEEQI
+347 SAKTDEATQKMYNYASMIKKAKEELASLASSGLGEGDSKFDEKVI
-356 KSLKKELEDLR
+356 YIESLKNAQKEYRAEI
-367 SSGQGQGDAGY
+367 
-378 DAKAQELATTEE
+378 
-390 RLKSYKKELKNT
+390 LKT
-402 AKETINLEGLTK
+402 
-414 FNKFAMGASIA
+414 IA
-425 AKGVK
+425 AKEQMGRGLQKWSSDESIKSANNSAKGFRATLSKISKSAKDLNKIKSQFDSIAKSIRNVRST
-430 KLASAASS
+430 AS
-438 AGKAIKNIL
+438 KALHPIKSIKEL
-447 LDNVKK
+447 
-453 IASVMKKPLSAINN
+453 
-467 LRKSLSGLKKQKGM
+467 LSGDSGKSGM
-481 SWGRMLG
+481 SLGRMVG
-488 SSILFSTIFGM
+488 SSILFSSVFGA
-499 ISTIKNAV
+499 ISAIKAAI

-522 NSISSMVSSLSYM
+522 KNISSIATSLLYL

-542 FSPIINV
+542 FAPILNV
-549 VAPYISAFID
+549 VEPYLSAFID
-559 MLSQALNKIGQFFSA
+559 MMASAINKVGQFFGA
-574 LTGKSTAVQATKNWT
+574 LTGKAFVVQAKKAWK
-589 DYGKSLSET
+589 DYGQTLKDT
-598 GKSAKKAG
+598 GSSAKKAG
-606 QDAKKAAKDFQTY
+606 DDAKKAAKDFQTY

-631 QSSSS
+631 QASSS
-636 SSGDS
+636 SSGS
-641 NSGSGTSSGISPSDM
+641 GGTGSGSGGSGSTPAISDM
-656 FTTVDVESGVSDFTQ
+656 FETVEVSNSMANLANKF
-671 KVKDAW
+671 KEAI
-677 AKADFTEIGLIIGEK
+677 AKSDFTEIGAMIGNK
-692 FKSALDSINWEP
+692 LQSALEGINWKKVYSVASNFGKDLATFLNGLISPRLFYDLGQTLANSIN
-704 IQQTAIKIGASIGTF
+704 TAFHFLNSFATNFDWSNFGESLASS
-719 ITGFVSV
+719 ITGFFENWDAGLTGETFGKFASGILKALKSSIEKLVGDKTFKTIGQKMV
-726 DGLGTSIGSTL
+726 DFLMGIDWKSLNWDVTGFFAAFMDALYNIPADFGEGVL
-737 GEAINT
+737 EAI
-743 GVGGVNAFLDNTKW
+743 VNKIFGTDIEIEIPKPIREFLESFTLQDVPGFQQIHFLGDIISIPENANAIADNIKPLFDKETWKAA
-757 QSVGNFIGE
+757 IK
-766 GLNGVVDSVQWDGIG
+766 DAKDGIVETFTEAWTTVKQI
-781 HLFAEKWN
+781 FAP
-789 AIFDVFG
+789 
-796 GMADSVSGFGLG
+796 
-808 TALSTMVNNAIS
+808 
-820 DFNWSANATSLSNF
+820 
-834 AKKFLDTIVTFIEK
+834 VT
-848 TNWKDLGKG
+848 
-857 IADFVGSIDYSG
+857 
-869 IIQRLAEGLGAAI
+869 
-882 GGLASFLWGLIE
+882 
-894 DAWSSVVQ
+894 
-902 WWKDTAFE
+902 
-910 DGQFTIAGLLEGI
+910 
-923 WESIKNIGSWIVD
+923 
-936 HIFSPFIDGFKN
+936 
-948 AFGIHSPSTVMSE
+948 
-961 MGGYIM
+961 
-967 QGLYDGISAMFSGI
+967 
-981 VEFFSDLW
+981 EFFSD
-989 ESIKEVYADVKEYF
+989 V
-1003 KEKFG
+1003 FG
-1008 GAYEGIKEAW
+1008 KAYEAIRFVWDKA
-1018 SYVTGYF
+1018 SGYF
-1025 GEIYSEV
+1025 GGIYSEIQ
-1032 KKIFKDPA
+1032 KIYRDPA

-1052 AVKTSFAPIVEYFS
+1052 AVKTSFAPIAEYFS

-1077 VKNVQEFFRD
+1077 VKNVQGFFRD

-1100 DDLTG
+1100 DGLTG

-1112 NAFSPIKKL
+1112 DAFSPIKKL

-1126 KGINWVLKTVGSK
+1126 KGINWVLDKVGSK
-1139 TRLDSW
+1139 KRLNSW
-1145 SPDFDTFAK
+1145 SPDFDKFAK

-1296 DKVGGQG
+1296 DKVGGQE

-1415 GGITGGQ
+1415 GGITGGR

>member
-20 ANRSLGAMETH
+20 ANRSLSAMESH

-72 KQKNVNKEPTKP
+72 KQKNVNGEKTKP
-84 RVDRSDLQYTAK
+84 RVDRSDLKYTEK
-96 SFDELLKKFK
+96 SFDALLKKFK
-106 DVGKGMNLSGK
+106 DVGKGMNLSGLG
-117 PFIELEK
+117 ETDLEK
-124 EVKKSESQLSNLQ
+124 GLAKAESQLSSLQ
-137 SRLQK
+137 ARLQK

-154 AYVSLAY
+154 AYANLAY
-161 DIQKAKNEIEQ
+161 DIQKATNEIEQ
-172 YKAAMD
+172 YKTAIDSAKA
-178 KIDNNFSFTVNTG
+178 KIPEFTIERNDG
-191 KSENTRKYSASKNT
+191 SQNNT
-205 PKISDSSISS
+205 PRYQRATSPRFKNYEISKPVTSGVNMKDVWAENNKISS
-215 ENELKNLVSQS
+215 EIQSYMDKASSKTSEATSKMYDYSSAIKRTKEEIAALSKAGYIEGDDNFDAKVMQLEQLKQS
-226 QNFSQS
+226 QKEYRAEILNTIATEKKMGRGMQNWSSNKEIKS
-232 ALSTNQI
+232 ANNNAKGFKATLSKI
-239 DAMNEALKE
+239 
-248 VVSQSKTA
+248 
-256 SEEVSKSVETVKV
+256 SKSAK
-269 EMDSIGDS
+269 DLNKI
-277 TGLEKLYSQFDKL
+277 KSQFDGI
-290 KAKSKQF
+290 AKSVQ
-297 KDEIMADGWKK
+297 
-308 APFNFA
+308 NVR
-314 DKLIEMGKIDK
+314 
-325 GNESGSKY
+325 
-333 PETQSYDDFTQEEA
+333 
-347 SAASYEEQI
+347 SAASKALHPI
-356 KSLKKELEDLR
+356 KTLK
-367 SSGQGQGDAGY
+367 G
-378 DAKAQELATTEE
+378 
-390 RLKSYKKELKNT
+390 
-402 AKETINLEGLTK
+402 
-414 FNKFAMGASIA
+414 F
-425 AKGVK
+425 
-430 KLASAASS
+430 
-438 AGKAIKNIL
+438 
-447 LDNVKK
+447 
-453 IASVMKKPLSAINN
+453 
-467 LRKSLSGLKKQKGM
+467 LSGNSGKNGM
-481 SWGRMLG
+481 SLGKMVG
-488 SSILFSTIFGM
+488 SSILFSSVFGA
-499 ISTIKNAV
+499 ISAIKAAI

-522 NSISSMVSSLSYM
+522 KNISSIVTSLLYL

-542 FSPIINV
+542 FSPILNV
-549 VAPYISAFID
+549 VEPYLSTFID
-559 MLSQALNKIGQFFSA
+559 MMASAINKVGQFFGA
-574 LTGKSTAVQATKNWT
+574 LTGKAFVVQAKKAWK
-589 DYGKSLSET
+589 DYGQTLKDT
-598 GKSAKKAG
+598 GSSAKKAG
-606 QDAKKAAKDFQTY
+606 EDAKNAAKDFQTY

-631 QSSSS
+631 QTSSS
-636 SSGDS
+636 SSGS
-641 NSGSGTSSGISPSDM
+641 SGSGSGSANNPAISDM
-656 FTTVDVESGVSDFTQ
+656 FETVEVSNSMANLADKF
-671 KVKDAW
+671 KEAMEKS
-677 AKADFTEIGLIIGEK
+677 DFTEIGTMVGNKIQ
-692 FKSALDSINWEP
+692 SALEGINWKKVYSVASNFGKDLATFLNGLISPRLFYDLGQTVANSIN
-704 IQQTAIKIGASIGTF
+704 TAFHFLNSFATNFDWSNFGESLASS
-719 ITGFVSV
+719 ITGFFENWDARLTGETFGKFASGILKALKASIEKLNGDKTFKTIGQKMV
-726 DGLGTSIGSTL
+726 DFLMGIDWKSLNWDVIGFFSAFMDAL
-737 GEAINT
+737 YNMPADFGEGVLEAIINKIFGT
-743 GVGGVNAFLDNTKW
+743 DIKIEIPEPIREFFKDFTLKDIPGFQQIHFLGDVISIPENANAIADNIKPLFDKETWKAA
-757 QSVGNFIGE
+757 IK
-766 GLNGVVDSVQWDGIG
+766 DAKDGIVETFTEAWTTVKQI
-781 HLFAEKWN
+781 FAPVTG
-789 AIFDVFG
+789 FFSDVFG
-796 GMADSVSGFGLG
+796 
-808 TALSTMVNNAIS
+808 
-820 DFNWSANATSLSNF
+820 
-834 AKKFLDTIVTFIEK
+834 K
-848 TNWKDLGKG
+848 
-857 IADFVGSIDYSG
+857 
-869 IIQRLAEGLGAAI
+869 
-882 GGLASFLWGLIE
+882 
-894 DAWSSVVQ
+894 
-902 WWKDTAFE
+902 
-910 DGQFTIAGLLEGI
+910 
-923 WESIKNIGSWIVD
+923 
-936 HIFSPFIDGFKN
+936 
-948 AFGIHSPSTVMSE
+948 
-961 MGGYIM
+961 
-967 QGLYDGISAMFSGI
+967 
-981 VEFFSDLW
+981 
-989 ESIKEVYADVKEYF
+989 
-1003 KEKFG
+1003 
-1008 GAYEGIKEAW
+1008 AYEAIKFVWDKA
-1018 SYVTGYF
+1018 SGYF
-1025 GEIYSEV
+1025 GDIYSEIQ
-1032 KKIFKDPA
+1032 KIYRDPA

-1052 AVKTSFAPIVEYFS
+1052 AVKTAFSPIAEYFS
-1066 GKWEAVKKIFS
+1066 GKWEAVKKVFS

-1093 NTVTDIW
+1093 NTVTEIW
-1100 DDLTG
+1100 DGLTG

-1112 NAFSPIKKL
+1112 DAFSPIKKL

-1160 HNTMGIVND
+1160 RNTMGIVND

-1174 YKELIVPPNGKPF
+1174 YKELIVPPKGKPF
-1187 IPEGRNVMLPLQ
+1187 IPEGRNVMLPLK

-1222 FAGGIG
+1222 FANGIG
-1228 DFFGDAWSAIKSFS
+1228 SFFGDAWSAIKSFS

-1257 IAIDKFTDMSD
+1257 IAIDKFTDLSD

-1273 LSVAKGAV
+1273 VSVAKGAV

-1291 IKDIF
+1291 IKGIF
-1296 DKVGGQG
+1296 DTVGGQG

-1361 YDAARSVGFA
+1361 YDAARSIGFA

-1464 AFANGGFPE
+1464 AFADGGFPE

>member
-45 TKGLYNIGSVDVSGL
+45 AKGLYNIGSVDVSGL

-72 KQKNVNKEPTKP
+72 KQKNVNSEKTKP
-84 RVDRSDLQYTAK
+84 RVDRSDLKYTEK
-96 SFDELLKKFK
+96 SFDALLKKFK
-106 DVGKGMNLSGK
+106 DVGKGMNLSGLG
-117 PFIELEK
+117 ETDLEK
-124 EVKKSESQLSNLQ
+124 GLAKAESQLASLQ

-154 AYVSLAY
+154 AYANLAY
-161 DIQKAKNEIEQ
+161 DIQKATNEIEQ
-172 YKAAMD
+172 YKTAIDSVKA
-178 KIDNNFSFTVNTG
+178 KIPEFTIERNDG
-191 KSENTRKYSASKNT
+191 SQNNT
-205 PKISDSSISS
+205 PKYQRATSPRFKNYEISKPVTSEVNMKDVWAENNKISAEIQSYMDKASSKTSESTSKMYDYSS
-215 ENELKNLVSQS
+215 AIKQTKEEIAALAKAGYIEGDDNFDAKVMQLEQLKQS
-226 QNFSQS
+226 QKEYRAEILNTIATEKKMGRGMQNWSSNKEIKS
-232 ALSTNQI
+232 ANNNAKGFKATLSKI
-239 DAMNEALKE
+239 
-248 VVSQSKTA
+248 
-256 SEEVSKSVETVKV
+256 SKSAK
-269 EMDSIGDS
+269 DLNKI
-277 TGLEKLYSQFDKL
+277 KSQFDGI
-290 KAKSKQF
+290 AKSVQ
-297 KDEIMADGWKK
+297 
-308 APFNFA
+308 NVR
-314 DKLIEMGKIDK
+314 
-325 GNESGSKY
+325 
-333 PETQSYDDFTQEEA
+333 
-347 SAASYEEQI
+347 SAASKALHPI
-356 KSLKKELEDLR
+356 KTLK
-367 SSGQGQGDAGY
+367 G
-378 DAKAQELATTEE
+378 
-390 RLKSYKKELKNT
+390 
-402 AKETINLEGLTK
+402 
-414 FNKFAMGASIA
+414 F
-425 AKGVK
+425 
-430 KLASAASS
+430 
-438 AGKAIKNIL
+438 
-447 LDNVKK
+447 
-453 IASVMKKPLSAINN
+453 
-467 LRKSLSGLKKQKGM
+467 LSGDSGKNGM
-481 SWGRMLG
+481 SLGKMVG
-488 SSILFSTIFGM
+488 SSILFSSVFGA
-499 ISTIKNAV
+499 ISAIKAAI

-522 NSISSMVSSLSYM
+522 KNISSIVTSLLYL

-542 FSPIINV
+542 FAPILNV
-549 VAPYISAFID
+549 VEPYLSAFID
-559 MLSQALNKIGQFFSA
+559 MMASAINKVGQFFGA
-574 LTGKSTAVQATKNWT
+574 LTGKAFVVQAKKAWK
-589 DYGKSLSET
+589 DYGQTLKDT
-598 GKSAKKAG
+598 GSSAKKAG
-606 QDAKKAAKDFQTY
+606 DDAKKAAKDFQTY

-631 QSSSS
+631 QASSS
-636 SSGDS
+636 SSGS
-641 NSGSGTSSGISPSDM
+641 GGTGSGSGGSGSTPAISDM
-656 FTTVDVESGVSDFTQ
+656 FETVEVSNSMANLANKF
-671 KVKDAW
+671 KEAI
-677 AKADFTEIGLIIGEK
+677 AKSDFTEIGAMIGNK
-692 FKSALDSINWEP
+692 LQSALEGINWKKVYSVASNFGKDLATFLNGLISPRLFYDLGQTLANSIN
-704 IQQTAIKIGASIGTF
+704 TAFHFLNSFATNFDWSNFGESLASS
-719 ITGFVSV
+719 ITGFFKNWDAGLTGETLSKFATGLLNAAKSAVNGLKDDETFKDIGQKIV
-726 DGLGTSIGSTL
+726 DFLMGIDWKSLEWDLVGFFKAL
-737 GEAINT
+737 FDAMINFPIQL
-743 GVGGVNAFLDNTKW
+743 A
-757 QSVGNFIGE
+757 E
-766 GLNGVVDSVQWDGIG
+766 GAMEEFV
-781 HLFAEKWN
+781 KK
-789 AIFDVFG
+789 VFG
-796 GMADSVSGFGLG
+796 VDVDIEIP
-808 TALSTMVNNAIS
+808 TAMT
-820 DFNWSANATSLSNF
+820 DFIEHFSLSNF
-834 AKKFLDTIVTFIEK
+834 PGFQQI
-848 TNWKDLGKG
+848 
-857 IADFVGSIDYSG
+857 
-869 IIQRLAEGLGAAI
+869 
-882 GGLASFLWGLIE
+882 SFLGDMIAIPENASAIVDRIKPLFDKETWKGAIQE
-894 DAWSSVVQ
+894 AKEAIVETFTDAWEKV
-902 WWKDTAFE
+902 KE
-910 DGQFTIAGLLEGI
+910 
-923 WESIKNIGSWIVD
+923 
-936 HIFSPFIDGFKN
+936 IFAPVI
-948 AFGIHSPSTVMSE
+948 
-961 MGGYIM
+961 
-967 QGLYDGISAMFSGI
+967 
-981 VEFFSDLW
+981 EFFSGVFG
-989 ESIKEVYADVKEYF
+989 EAYAAIKD
-1003 KEKFG
+1003 
-1008 GAYEGIKEAW
+1008 AW
-1018 SYVTGYF
+1018 AYVTGF
-1025 GEIYSEV
+1025 FSDIYSEI

-1052 AVKTSFAPIVEYFS
+1052 AVKTSFAPIAEYFS

-1077 VKNVQEFFRD
+1077 VKNVQGFFRD

-1100 DDLTG
+1100 DGLTG

-1121 VNGII
+1121 VNGIV

-1160 HNTMGIVND
+1160 RNTMGIVND

-1174 YKELIVPPNGKPF
+1174 YKELIVPPKGKPF
-1187 IPEGRNVMLPLQ
+1187 IPEGRNVMLPLK

-1291 IKDIF
+1291 IKGIF
-1296 DKVGGQG
+1296 DKVGGRG

-1415 GGITGGQ
+1415 GGITGGR